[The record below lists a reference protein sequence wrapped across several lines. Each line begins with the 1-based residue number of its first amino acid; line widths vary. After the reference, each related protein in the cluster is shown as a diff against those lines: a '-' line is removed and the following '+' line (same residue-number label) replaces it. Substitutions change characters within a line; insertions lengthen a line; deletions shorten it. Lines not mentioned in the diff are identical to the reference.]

1 MPTLDGYY
9 GVKAKEGAQV
19 ILMGDY
25 TPIYTQWQC
34 GKGTVGTFAC
44 DLNGTWSSDF
54 VESPVGATLINN
66 IVTNLF
72 PTDRVRPQEIDAE
85 VEGDNYNTVVSVFTD
100 MQEGDYIELTVT
112 SPGVGGEEGMVQ
124 TITASSNDSYSR
136 LAFAVTT
143 PGLHEIK
150 VTRKSADGAVIAETT
165 IYKALPYS
173 QEYNLFT
180 DPEEAE
186 ALIQA
191 LAQHGHG
198 SVLEEP
204 IEVFEN
210 ALKYIH
216 KIIDPKI
223 VFMITALAL
232 FLLDIAARKFKW
244 KWPHEII
251 RDKKARAAM
260 MR

>member
-1 MPTLDGYY
+1 MT
-9 GVKAKEGAQV
+9 VK
-19 ILMGDY
+19 
-25 TPIYTQWQC
+25 
-34 GKGTVGTFAC
+34 
-44 DLNGTWSSDF
+44 
-54 VESPVGATLINN
+54 
-66 IVTNLF
+66 
-72 PTDRVRPQEIDAE
+72 
-85 VEGDNYNTVVSVFTD
+85 
-100 MQEGDYIELTVT
+100 
-112 SPGVGGEEGMVQ
+112 SPGVGGEDGLVQ

-180 DPEEAE
+180 DPKEAE
-186 ALIQA
+186 ALIKA
-191 LAQHGHG
+191 LAQYGRG

-204 IEVFEN
+204 IDVFEN

-251 RDKKARAAM
+251 KEKKARAAM